1 MCIFY
6 PNFFQKTIR
15 SDVNKNLRQIE
26 WSLSVSA
33 PTIKKNEKETS
44 QMKKMILIAALTLVL
59 TAAAVPGVAA
69 SFAENA
75 GVSVCFFLGDL
86 HECY

>member
-6 PNFFQKTIR
+6 PHFRKKTIR
-15 SDVNKNLRQIE
+15 FHVNKNLREIE

-59 TAAAVPGVAA
+59 AAAAVPGVAA

-75 GVSVCFFLGDL
+75 GVNACFFLGDL
-86 HECY
+86 EECY

>member
-1 MCIFY
+1 MVFVGKCSY
-6 PNFFQKTIR
+6 YK
-15 SDVNKNLRQIE
+15 NK
-26 WSLSVSA
+26 
-33 PTIKKNEKETS
+33 KETS

-75 GVSVCFFLGDL
+75 GVSVCFIFGDMI
-86 HECY
+86 EGY

>member
-1 MCIFY
+1 
-6 PNFFQKTIR
+6 
-15 SDVNKNLRQIE
+15 
-26 WSLSVSA
+26 
-33 PTIKKNEKETS
+33 
-44 QMKKMILIAALTLVL
+44 MKKMILIAALTWVL

-86 HECY
+86 EECY